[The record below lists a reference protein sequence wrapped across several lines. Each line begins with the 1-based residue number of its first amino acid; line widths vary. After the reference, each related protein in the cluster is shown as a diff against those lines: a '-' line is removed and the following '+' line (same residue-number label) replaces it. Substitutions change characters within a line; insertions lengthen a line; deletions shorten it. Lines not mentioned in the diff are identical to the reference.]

1 MTATEYAK
9 RELSKYLRLMT
20 GCIGAIDTVTEDD
33 KNLFRE
39 EFTIDVKEGKG
50 VIRANRPR
58 TRCEAK
64 VWGFC
69 VLRQAM
75 F

>member
-1 MTATEYAK
+1 MNATEYAK
-9 RELSKYLRLMT
+9 RELNKYLRLMT
-20 GCIGAIDTVTEDD
+20 NCDGGIAVEAGDDTD
-33 KNLFRE
+33 LFRE
-39 EFTIDVKEGKG
+39 EFIIDVKEGKG